1 MSENAYF
8 WFEVISMVVI
18 TGILLAD
25 LLIVFK
31 RPHIPSTKESTL
43 WVSFYAALAV
53 IFGLLG
59 TTVGAGFLRYSFKA
73 TLTKLE
79 WWIEHLGA
87 MIGSGIACYTAF
99 FAFGGSRLFIDHGN
113 LRLLSW
119 TLPGVVGFVVIRY
132 LSGKYQR
139 RFAD

>member
-1 MSENAYF
+1 L
-8 WFEVISMVVI
+8 
-18 TGILLAD
+18 ILA
-25 LLIVFK
+25 I
-31 RPHIPSTKESTL
+31 
-43 WVSFYAALAV
+43 

-59 TTVGAGFLRYSFKA
+59 TAVGAGFLRYSVKA

-87 MIGSGIACYTAF
+87 MIGSGITCYTAF

-119 TLPGVVGFVVIRY
+119 ILLGVIGFVVIRY
-132 LSGKYQR
+132 LSRQYQR
-139 RFAD
+139 RLAN

>member
-1 MSENAYF
+1 M
-8 WFEVISMVVI
+8 
-18 TGILLAD
+18 
-25 LLIVFK
+25 LIN
-31 RPHIPSTKESTL
+31 PSDRKA
-43 WVSFYAALAV
+43 WCAGA
-53 IFGLLG
+53 
-59 TTVGAGFLRYSFKA
+59 AGFLRYSVKA

-119 TLPGVVGFVVIRY
+119 ILPGVIGFVAKPSISAPISELNGVGLAY
-132 LSGKYQR
+132 L
-139 RFAD
+139 